1 MALEHGSLSLRRY
14 FPAKALPNSKSEAW
28 FDRLNEH
35 RLREL
40 ESLEPDAENGG
51 WAVMGN
57 ELCTEFHEK
66 NVVYGPYVGFSYR
79 RDTIRLPSGLVDLHL
94 KALVSVEEEVGE
106 VVDRIQ
112 RQRMKEDIEKDLLA
126 SVHPNIESAG
136 VLVDT
141 SRQVV
146 YFASTSDRLADE
158 FLMLF
163 YQSWGIQ
170 LIEADWE
177 TSAFR
182 LLPGQEE
189 QVENILARPALHLVE
204 GLETHPDYEDDPIT
218 RLGSA
223 FLTWFYHYL
232 QTTDS
237 VWASDEIEEV
247 SVYADD
253 TLSLAGEN
261 MGSREI
267 TLKKGSISTCRE
279 LSAAFAAGKSVSKAK
294 LIFYRG
300 DEEQGRQWSFVM
312 EKRKACLSGLKL
324 PRPEIDHPRSII
336 LERFDSIAEIHDIMD
351 DIYRDFLLQRS
362 GDEWPEILEGM
373 RNWIREM
380 DGGIEAMGDLPE
392 EMEHKEVVTDEGS
405 DGKEDLS
412 DGSGEVEVVRV
423 EEVEKNELDERE
435 DRPETEGFEKLEAD
449 EESQNEEKLPPFES
463 KLDEEGEPVWTNGE
477 FFLAEEEAEEL
488 EEEKTSKILG

>member
-1 MALEHGSLSLRRY
+1 MALEHGSVSLKRY
-14 FPAKALPNSKSEAW
+14 FPVKPLPNSKEDAW
-28 FDRLNEH
+28 FERLNEH

-40 ESLEPDAENGG
+40 ENLQPEAENGG

-57 ELCTEFHEK
+57 ELCTEFNEK
-66 NVVYGPYVGFSYR
+66 NVVFGPYVGFSYR

-94 KALVSVEEEVGE
+94 KALVSVEEDVGE

-112 RQRMKEDIEKDLLA
+112 RQRMKEDIEQDLLA
-126 SVHPNIESAG
+126 SVHPNIDSAG
-136 VLVDT
+136 IMVDT

-163 YQSWGIQ
+163 YQSWGVQ

-182 LLPGQEE
+182 LLPDSEE
-189 QVENILARPALHLVE
+189 TIENLLRRPGLDLVE
-204 GLETHPDYEDDPIT
+204 GLETHPDYEDDPVT
-218 RLGSA
+218 KLGSA

-237 VWASDEIEEV
+237 VWASDEIEEI

-253 TLSLAGEN
+253 TLSLAGES

-279 LSAAFAAGKSVSKAK
+279 LSAAFAAGKNVSKAK

-312 EKRKACLSGLKL
+312 EKRQSSVTGLRL
-324 PRPEIDHPRSII
+324 PRPEIDHPRSIL

-351 DIYRDFLLQRS
+351 DIYRDFLLQRT
-362 GDEWPEILEGM
+362 GDEWPELLEGI

-380 DGGIEAMGDLPE
+380 DGGIAAMGEIEDE
-392 EMEHKEVVTDEGS
+392 GVEKDAEKEV
-405 DGKEDLS
+405 
-412 DGSGEVEVVRV
+412 
-423 EEVEKNELDERE
+423 LD
-435 DRPETEGFEKLEAD
+435 DHPETELKGKEA
-449 EESQNEEKLPPFES
+449 EERQETAETTETIETTETEELSEVEPMEGLDTS
-463 KLDEEGEPVWTNGE
+463 YEQDLDEEGEPVWTNGE
-477 FFLAEEEAEEL
+477 FFLSEEED
-488 EEEKTSKILG
+488 EEEEERENSRVMG